1 MTILFFIAYFAV
13 AISYLSVDIKVLCE
27 IYHMVRRFG
36 GGKFGELLVIHQSSI
51 ISQTILPNVKQEIC
65 QIFSPPVM
73 PGSMLLI
80 YSTLN

>member
-36 GGKFGELLVIHQSSI
+36 GQSLVNYSSFINHQS
-51 ISQTILPNVKQEIC
+51 LAKQFC
-65 QIFSPPVM
+65 Q
-73 PGSMLLI
+73 MLNRKFAK
-80 YSTLN
+80 YFPHQ